1 MAEGAANR
9 VLCFYVQE
17 HKMNAFTLVSSVNT
31 NTRHWKPF
39 FATRIELAN
48 KAQSGTF
55 IFSMKKKKSRE
66 KLMILVY
73 ELMQCI
79 NWEKDLVAR

>member
-31 NTRHWKPF
+31 RHWKPF
-39 FATRIELAN
+39 FATRMELAN

-55 IFSMKKKKSRE
+55 IFSMKKKK
-66 KLMILVY
+66 KQGKV
-73 ELMQCI
+73 
-79 NWEKDLVAR
+79 NDLSL